1 MLDRPD
7 RPGQHPARP
16 QRPSQ
21 HPNQDRDRVEVAIDA
36 ASWAGTLAIFAYG
49 AALSYQV
56 LHTTA
61 LACGLTPTLAR
72 AWPLG
77 FESFMAVAAVS
88 VLAEQRA
95 RPGRTPWY
103 PWALTALAAGGSIV
117 LNFAHPYLPLTP
129 PPRWLV
135 AAVYG
140 VPPVCAPF
148 AWHLFLLRVAHRR
161 HSQHPGQDRANS
173 PAAEPD
179 RNRDAGQDTTVPT
192 AAGPAVA
199 QQPAGR
205 VAVPA
210 GAGQDGQ
217 AARAVVRALLAEDG
231 QDGQDG
237 QDGPLSWQ
245 QVAEH
250 TGLSRSR
257 AYALLREERAR
268 RSHPSSHPQA
278 AGQSG
283 GNPPEA
289 GDAIQR

>member
-1 MLDRPD
+1 MPD
-7 RPGQHPARP
+7 RPVQHSSRP
-16 QRPSQ
+16 VQRPY
-21 HPNQDRDRVEVAIDA
+21 RDRVEVAIDA

-61 LACGLTPTLAR
+61 LACGLNLTLAR

-117 LNFAHPYLPLTP
+117 LNFAHPYLPLDP

-148 AWHLFLLRVAHRR
+148 AWHLFLLRIAHR
-161 HSQHPGQDRANS
+161 HHPHPQDAGQN
-173 PAAEPD
+173 AADPSGAEQNGD
-179 RNRDAGQDTTVPT
+179 QDAGQDITDARMAAQDGGQDTTDPT
-192 AAGPAVA
+192 AAGPPGGG
-199 QQPAGR
+199 QPAR
-205 VAVPA
+205 RAAVLT
-210 GAGQDGQ
+210 GAGQDGEP
-217 AARAVVRALLAEDG
+217 ARAVVRALLAQHA
-231 QDGQDG
+231 QDGLDG
-237 QDGPLSWQ
+237 SVSWQ
-245 QVAEH
+245 DVAER

-268 RSHPSSHPQA
+268 RL
-278 AGQSG
+278 
-283 GNPPEA
+283 
-289 GDAIQR
+289 

>member
-1 MLDRPD
+1 VD
-7 RPGQHPARP
+7 
-16 QRPSQ
+16 
-21 HPNQDRDRVEVAIDA
+21 VAIEV

-95 RPGRTPWY
+95 RPGRIPWY
-103 PWALTALAAGGSIV
+103 PWALTALAAGGSIL
-117 LNFAHPYLPLTP
+117 LNFAHPYLPLQP

-148 AWHLFLLRVAHRR
+148 AWHLFLLRVAHHR
-161 HSQHPGQDRANS
+161 QHPRQAGRDRTV
-173 PAAEPD
+173 PLAAAQ
-179 RNRDAGQDTTVPT
+179 DAGQDTTDGRMAAQDSDQDSGQDTSIPPAAGPRAVRQRAVRAVAST
-192 AAGPAVA
+192 AAG
-199 QQPAGR
+199 Q
-205 VAVPA
+205 
-210 GAGQDGQ
+210 AGQDGQ
-217 AARAVVRALLAEDG
+217 AARAVVRALLAHDG
-231 QDGQDG
+231 HDG
-237 QDGPLSWQ
+237 QDGPVSWQ
-245 QVAEH
+245 QVAER

-268 RSHPSSHPQA
+268 RSRPNRHPTSS
-278 AGQSG
+278 
-283 GNPPEA
+283 
-289 GDAIQR
+289 RR